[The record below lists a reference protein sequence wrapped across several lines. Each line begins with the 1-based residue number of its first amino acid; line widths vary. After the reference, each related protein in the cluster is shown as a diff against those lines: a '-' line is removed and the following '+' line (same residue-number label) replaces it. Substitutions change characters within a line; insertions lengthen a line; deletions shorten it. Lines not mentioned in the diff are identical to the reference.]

1 MKTLHQKPGNK
12 ARGSSQGVRTESRE
26 QVTAMKS
33 EWTRGKPAPNSTTQ
47 LMELCVD
54 RDNVLKAWQRVKQ
67 NGGSAG
73 SDGMHVEEAG
83 SWLRTHWGRI
93 RRELLDGRYH
103 PASVRK
109 VEIPKATGGMR
120 QLGIPTVLD
129 RLIQQCILQV
139 LQPLWDPTFHEDS
152 YGFRPGKSA
161 HQAVCR
167 AQRLIQAGHRYCAD
181 VDLEKFFDRVNHDV
195 LMDRVAKRIE
205 DIRVIELIRRYLK
218 AGILD
223 QGLNLERKE
232 GTPQGGPLSPL
243 LANLLLDEVDWELSK
258 RGLKFVRYADDCN
271 VYVKSRRAAQDA
283 MATLGKLYNRLRLRM
298 NREKSAVALSW
309 ERKFLGYRF
318 WIGTKGQVNPSIAP
332 QSVQRMKDRVREVT
346 GRNGGRSVEQV
357 VAELSLYLRGWK
369 EYFRLSRGNKLRE
382 ELDGW
387 IRRRLR
393 MIYLKQWKRGRTWY
407 RELVARG
414 LSSNAA
420 ASIAGAPRSYWRMAG
435 SSGVSIALPNSTFAA
450 MGLISLRL

>member
-1 MKTLHQKPGNK
+1 
-12 ARGSSQGVRTESRE
+12 
-26 QVTAMKS
+26 
-33 EWTRGKPAPNSTTQ
+33 
-47 LMELCVD
+47 
-54 RDNVLKAWQRVKQ
+54 
-67 NGGSAG
+67 
-73 SDGMHVEEAG
+73 
-83 SWLRTHWGRI
+83 
-93 RRELLDGRYH
+93 
-103 PASVRK
+103 
-109 VEIPKATGGMR
+109 MR

-332 QSVQRMKDRVREVT
+332 QSVQRMKDRVRQVT

-369 EYFRLSRGNKLRE
+369 ECFRLSRGNKLRE